1 MITSFIKTTACCMLL
16 LLMAETLAHAQ
27 QGSADSASLSASS
40 SRPAIVLLAK
50 SYGDS
55 VVLRWAPTTPGA
67 WSVGNRFG
75 YVVERVP
82 AIDGEITPDMLMRLT
97 RQPLKPWLLEEWKSR
112 AAHDNKWAAVSAQV
126 LYGKKTTVAE
136 GEDEIT
142 SLYHAGIEF
151 SNRHGFAL
159 FAADNDATAAEG
171 LALRFVD
178 RGVKAGEHYAYRVY
192 TLRDTSTDFT
202 IDTGYAFV
210 TVTKHQQPD
219 APVHIEAIGMDGAIK
234 VAWDDFSFAGF
245 SGYHLYRSEDGGRTY
260 TQLTKSPMTFA
271 SQSDTL
277 DQRPMVYVD
286 SAVTNYRTY
295 HYQLRGITPFAELSA
310 PATDS
315 TYPRDLTP
323 APQPQVAGSEQ
334 VGPHQVLISWTIE
347 DSASDLA
354 GFQIE
359 RGAKVEGPYRIIT
372 PQPLLRDTRSYLIE
386 DADEKEAYFVI
397 SSIDTAGNMNRSLP
411 MLGEAIDTLPPA
423 LPRGLAGTIDT
434 SGIVRLHWVLG
445 PEEDIIGYRVLFAND
460 STDEFTQLTGEPWA
474 DTTFTDTVE
483 LKTLTRHVYY
493 RIAAV
498 DMRQNH
504 SEMSGILQL
513 ERPDMVAPERS
524 VFNDVVVSDSSVVLR
539 WAPSTSND
547 LARQLLMR
555 RAAGE
560 ASWREIARLEPETA
574 SHVDRDVK
582 KKVTYEYIL
591 IAEDRS
597 GLRSEPSPAVQG
609 RPYDNGARAGV
620 NNLQATFDPKTRR
633 ITLNWRYTP
642 PSGENFWFVIY
653 RGGLE
658 GELSQFQ
665 AVEGKERSFIDS
677 DTGTRPVYRYAVRV
691 MTDAGESPFSD
702 VAVVALNR

>member
-1 MITSFIKTTACCMLL
+1 MITSTIKTIACCIMLL
-16 LLMAETLAHAQ
+16 LLTGASVSAQ
-27 QGSADSASLSASS
+27 QGTIDTASLITPS

-75 YVVERVP
+75 YIVERVP
-82 AIDGEITPDMLMRLT
+82 AIEGEITPDMMKRLT
-97 RQPLKPWLLEEWKSR
+97 PQSLKPWPLEEWKSR
-112 AAHDNKWAAVSAQV
+112 AARDNKWAAVSAQT
-126 LYGKKTTVAE
+126 LYGKKTSFAE

-159 FAADNDATAAEG
+159 FAADNDATAPDG

-192 TLRDTSTDFT
+192 TLRDTAADFT

-219 APVHIEAIGMDGAIK
+219 APVHVEAIGLDGAIK

-245 SGYHLYRSEDGGRTY
+245 TGYHLYRSEDGGRTY
-260 TQLTKSPMTFA
+260 SQLTKSPMTFA

-277 DQRPMVYVD
+277 DQRPMIYVD
-286 SAVTNYRTY
+286 SAVTNYHTY

-323 APQPQVAGSEQ
+323 ASQPQIDGSKQ
-334 VGPHQVLISWTIE
+334 VGPHQVLISWTVA
-347 DSASDLA
+347 DTAGDLA

-372 PQPLLRDTRSYLIE
+372 PQPLPRDIRSYLVE

-397 SSIDTAGNMNRSLP
+397 SSVDTAGNLNRSLP
-411 MLGEAIDTLPPA
+411 MLGEAIDTLPPS

-434 SGIVRLHWVLG
+434 AGIVRLHWDLG
-445 PEEDIIGYRVLFAND
+445 PEEDIVGYRVLFAND

-498 DMRQNH
+498 DIRQNH
-504 SEMSGILQL
+504 SAMSRILQL
-513 ERPDMVAPERS
+513 ERPDKVAPERS
-524 VFNDVVVSDSSVVLR
+524 VFNDVVVSDSSVLLR
-539 WAPSTSND
+539 WAPSTSSD

-560 ASWREIARLEPETA
+560 TSWREIARLEPNVA
-574 SHVDRDVK
+574 SYVDRDVK
-582 KKVTYEYIL
+582 KKVTYEYTL

-597 GLRSEPSPAVQG
+597 GLRSDASPAVQG

-620 NNLQATFDPKTRR
+620 NGLQATFDPKTRR
-633 ITLNWRYTP
+633 IILNWRYTP

-665 AVEGKERSFIDS
+665 AIEGKERSFIDS